1 MKSRLRLG
9 ATADEVAQVQR
20 YVDLSNEALD
30 AGALSPTGRV
40 STAGQLRRIRALT
53 RDYEL
58 IVQRQLHESG
68 HSSGGRADGLIHRFR
83 FAVERQFLPLYFG
96 SPPRWRLALRAA
108 FGRRTLPDFCVIGP
122 VKAGTS
128 DIATTL
134 LLHPSVMTPLAKEI
148 GEFDRLAI
156 YYPTVR
162 EKDARRLKYGAALA
176 PYLMPAL
183 HRVEY
188 ANELARIAPHMKIV
202 ITLRNPVWR
211 LYSHWKWEVLAAGK
225 QRLAGLQFMHSFD
238 TYVDKSLELY
248 PSVPMFTAIGWEGLT
263 SSIYW
268 QAVKCW
274 LDLFG
279 AANVL
284 VMESDEYFRE
294 KAEFLHQVQD
304 FVGLPRMPLPNLGK
318 TVNENP
324 LRLPP
329 PKQETLDRLQTF
341 FRPHNEKLWDMIG
354 RRFDW

>member
-1 MKSRLRLG
+1 
-9 ATADEVAQVQR
+9 
-20 YVDLSNEALD
+20 
-30 AGALSPTGRV
+30 
-40 STAGQLRRIRALT
+40 
-53 RDYEL
+53 
-58 IVQRQLHESG
+58 
-68 HSSGGRADGLIHRFR
+68 
-83 FAVERQFLPLYFG
+83 
-96 SPPRWRLALRAA
+96 
-108 FGRRTLPDFCVIGP
+108 
-122 VKAGTS
+122 
-128 DIATTL
+128 
-134 LLHPSVMTPLAKEI
+134 
-148 GEFDRLAI
+148 
-156 YYPTVR
+156 
-162 EKDARRLKYGAALA
+162 
-176 PYLMPAL
+176 
-183 HRVEY
+183 
-188 ANELARIAPHMKIV
+188 
-202 ITLRNPVWR
+202 
-211 LYSHWKWEVLAAGK
+211 
-225 QRLAGLQFMHSFD
+225 MHSFD

-284 VMESDEYFRE
+284 VMESDQY
-294 KAEFLHQVQD
+294 